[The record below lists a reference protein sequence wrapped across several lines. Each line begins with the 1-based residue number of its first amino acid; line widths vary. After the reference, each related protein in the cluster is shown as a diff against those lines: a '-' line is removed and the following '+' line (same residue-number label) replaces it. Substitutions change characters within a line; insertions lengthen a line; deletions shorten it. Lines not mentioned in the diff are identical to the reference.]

1 MKRISISIGVF
12 LVAFTTTFAQF
23 QINSMNLA
31 FSGGWS
37 LMNIEESSNSVNGYH
52 SSGLP
57 TMWAVTGLCTAQ
69 HPSHFKPNTCLAVWI
84 QKDSLRQT

>member
-31 FSGGWS
+31 
-37 LMNIEESSNSVNGYH
+37 L
-52 SSGLP
+52 
-57 TMWAVTGLCTAQ
+57 
-69 HPSHFKPNTCLAVWI
+69 
-84 QKDSLRQT
+84 